1 MLMLVLAEWPA
12 ASQKL
17 KGKIVD
23 RAGEAVAYATVYI
36 DELKLGTTSN
46 ARGYYELRMP
56 LELTMYFTRALDMS
70 RLLKSSLSAK
80 KMLKKMPSCPN
91 RYMKYLR
98 SGSHNRTKTLPFQ

>member
-46 ARGYYELRMP
+46 ARGIL
-56 LELTMYFTRALDMS
+56 
-70 RLLKSSLSAK
+70 
-80 KMLKKMPSCPN
+80 
-91 RYMKYLR
+91 
-98 SGSHNRTKTLPFQ
+98 

>member
-1 MLMLVLAEWPA
+1 MNGTQNRRSKLFPGKTLTWLLLMLVLAEWPA

-56 LELTMYFTRALDMS
+56 PGTYNVLY
-70 RLLKSSLSAK
+70 
-80 KMLKKMPSCPN
+80 
-91 RYMKYLR
+91 
-98 SGSHNRTKTLPFQ
+98 QII